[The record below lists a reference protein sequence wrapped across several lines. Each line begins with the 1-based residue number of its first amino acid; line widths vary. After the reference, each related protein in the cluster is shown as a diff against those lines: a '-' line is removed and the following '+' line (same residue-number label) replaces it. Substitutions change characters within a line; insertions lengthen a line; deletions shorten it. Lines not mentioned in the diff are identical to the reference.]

1 MLIFNKRK
9 KFIKKKENVVDLK
22 KPNLKARRVLRIVEI
37 TLILFVVLS
46 TIFGLVRISRFSPSD
61 FWDERF
67 SKISPKILEP
77 NALAEKNDRSDQII
91 RNLPKELFTF
101 KKLEKKTDT
110 DLVVTSQQGTTALFS
125 LTKNLDFQLTTLQ
138 NILTKA
144 KINKRKVAKVDLRF
158 DKVAVV
164 FKK

>member
-22 KPNLKARRVLRIVEI
+22 KPNLKARRALRIVEI
-37 TLILFVVLS
+37 ALILFVVLS
-46 TIFGLVRISRFSPSD
+46 TIFGLASISRFSFSD

-77 NALAEKNDRSDQII
+77 NAPAEDNDRSDQII

>member
-9 KFIKKKENVVDLK
+9 KFIKKRENVVDLK
-22 KPNLKARRVLRIVEI
+22 KPNLKARRTLRIVEI
-37 TLILFVVLS
+37 ALILFVVLS

-61 FWDERF
+61 FWNEHF
-67 SKISPKILEP
+67 SVVSPKILEP
-77 NALAEKNDRSDQII
+77 NAPAEDNDRSDQII
-91 RNLPKELFTF
+91 RNLPKGVFTF

-110 DLVVTSQQGTTALFS
+110 DLVITSQQGTTALFS
-125 LTKNLDFQLTTLQ
+125 LMKDPDFQLTTLQ

-144 KINKRKVAKVDLRF
+144 KINKRNVDKVDLRF

>member
-1 MLIFNKRK
+1 M
-9 KFIKKKENVVDLK
+9 
-22 KPNLKARRVLRIVEI
+22 P
-37 TLILFVVLS
+37 S
-46 TIFGLVRISRFSPSD
+46 FSSS
-61 FWDERF
+61 E
-67 SKISPKILEP
+67 KISPKILEP
-77 NALAEKNDRSDQII
+77 NAPAKKNDRSDQII
-91 RNLPKELFTF
+91 RNLPKGLFTF

-144 KINKRKVAKVDLRF
+144 KINKRKVTKVDLRF
-158 DKVAVV
+158 AKVAVV